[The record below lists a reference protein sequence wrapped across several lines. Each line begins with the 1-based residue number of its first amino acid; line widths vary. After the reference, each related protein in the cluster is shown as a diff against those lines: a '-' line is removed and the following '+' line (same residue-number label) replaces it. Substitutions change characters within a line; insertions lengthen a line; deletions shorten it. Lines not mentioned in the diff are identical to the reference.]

1 MQFEIFIAGATLGD
15 LQLSNH
21 KVIIH
26 STLAKKMNNLQFLIL
41 DCLVVLMMIGPQSVS
56 AQALGAV
63 YFRGSGSMNP
73 QAISPTRALSIG
85 SAIVKA
91 SIDVGGAFGIGF
103 GVLALVVLCWMYY
116 IYEKYYKN
124 PQPDPVATA

>member
-1 MQFEIFIAGATLGD
+1 ML
-15 LQLSNH
+15 
-21 KVIIH
+21 
-26 STLAKKMNNLQFLIL
+26 NLQFLL
-41 DCLVVLMMIGPQSVS
+41 FDCLVVLMMIGPQSVS
-56 AQALGAV
+56 AQVLGAV
-63 YFRGSGSMNP
+63 YFRGSGSGSINP
-73 QAISPTRALSIG
+73 QAVSPMRALSIG

>member
-1 MQFEIFIAGATLGD
+1 M
-15 LQLSNH
+15 H
-21 KVIIH
+21 
-26 STLAKKMNNLQFLIL
+26 NLPLLLL
-41 DCLVVLMMIGPQSVS
+41 DCLVVLMIMIIGPQSVS

-63 YFRGSGSMNP
+63 YFRGSGSINP